1 MNAKL
6 ENKLSMYLAVQLV
19 LDRNKTTWQGLTA
32 LADAVTEFNQHVAN
46 IPPLAQTQSTPSA
59 GITADKAQLR
69 AAMAQAAL
77 EVAAATHAYAKK
89 AKNNDLAAKTKVALS
104 HFTQGRD
111 TVAADRARVVHA
123 AAASVVASLAPYGV
137 TAAKLTALAA
147 KIDAYAASLGKPRDA
162 VASSSTATRLLKAEF
177 TAADALLR
185 DQLDALVPQFAAAN
199 ARFVQDYQNARIIV
213 DSRGGPG
220 TPPPPPATTPP
231 PSA

>member
-32 LADAVTEFNQHVAN
+32 LADAVTEFNQHVTN
-46 IPPLAQTQSTPSA
+46 IPPLAQTQTATST

-77 EVAAATHAYAKK
+77 EVADATHAYARKV
-89 AKNNDLAAKTKVALS
+89 KNNDLAARTKAALTT
-104 HFTQGRD
+104 FTQGRD
-111 TVAADRARVVHA
+111 TTAADRARIVHA
-123 AAASVVASLAPYGV
+123 AATSVVASLAPYGV

-147 KIDAYAASLGKPRDA
+147 KIDAYAASLSKPRDA
-162 VASSSTATRLLKAEF
+162 VASSSTATKLLKAEF

-199 ARFVQDYQNARIIV
+199 ARFVQDYQNARLIV
-213 DSRGGPG
+213 DARGGSG